1 VNLDEGNSKVR
12 RLFSKT
18 LYFYRRNGLRAALR
32 RAVSLISKDRVSIFT
47 DIYKNSLWGK
57 SESLSGIGSSELA
70 TREIRAHL
78 PVILSTWNLKSI
90 VDAPCGDFNWM
101 KLLTLAP
108 DVNYTGIDIV
118 PDLISN
124 NIKKYEDSQ
133 HRLILADLAADPLPK
148 GDIVLCRDCLFHFS
162 YNDIFLFLKNS
173 ISSGTPFLL
182 TTTHKNDKEFQNV
195 DVLTGEFRLLDLFSA
210 PFSLPTDVVY
220 RFDDFISPQPPRE
233 MCLWNR
239 DQIITAV
246 ASSSRGSALVAAI

>member
-1 VNLDEGNSKVR
+1 MEPKEHSRRSMRGFQLDEIA
-12 RLFSKT
+12 
-18 LYFYRRNGLRAALR
+18 Y
-32 RAVSLISKDRVSIFT
+32 VS
-47 DIYKNSLWGK
+47 
-57 SESLSGIGSSELA
+57 
-70 TREIRAHL
+70 
-78 PVILSTWNLKSI
+78 
-90 VDAPCGDFNWM
+90 
-101 KLLTLAP
+101 
-108 DVNYTGIDIV
+108 YTGIDIV
-118 PDLISN
+118 LDLISN

-133 HRLILADLAADPLPK
+133 HRFILADLAADPLPK

-210 PFSLPTDVVY
+210 PFSLPTDVGY

-246 ASSSRGSALVAAI
+246 GLRSLRLFKSIHAPI